1 MIPYAKENLINS
13 SVDCTQFEGE
23 IGEFFDRFIEKRVTS
38 DFAVNEVLRETE
50 VAFDEKLDDKD
61 FPVGMWRG
69 EFWGKLVI
77 SMCRVYHWKHDKKI
91 KDILATTVEKILAHQ
106 EDDGYIG
113 TYKKSRHIMHVD
125 PVEGFKAVGFNC
137 EWNWNVW
144 CRKYTLWAMLEA
156 YEILGDERILT
167 ACHRFTDCLI
177 ETVREQN
184 VHICET
190 GTFFGTPSGSILKPV
205 LLLYRITG
213 EQKYLDFALEIADGF
228 ENESTHCMKIISKAL
243 SGIPVHMW
251 GLDIP
256 KTDSRKH
263 EISGKIYETLSCFD
277 GILELYRITG
287 TEKYLTA
294 TKKFVKLI
302 MKYEYN
308 TVFSVGFNDIFAFA
322 SADQDSIT
330 EHCDVIHFMR
340 VLSEL
345 FKLTG
350 KAEYIHIFDL
360 AFVNPYLAGIRRDGA
375 WGARGIKTAGQHMY
389 VFGQSGTKYSHC
401 CVNNAP
407 RGFVNAAETAV
418 MCEGDKIYVN
428 LYLPATSSVNLGDES
443 VKIKVSDGYMQFCK
457 VALDIDASVKSAKKL
472 MLRIPDWS
480 KTTSVSM
487 NGRKFD
493 AVCGDY
499 LEIPLGNGAHKV
511 QIDFDNT
518 PVLSEPYFN
527 RDFYPL
533 TPHKKRRFYDS
544 CTFDHDVFTKQTMAT
559 LRYGAVLLARA
570 SEDGYS
576 PDELYSGN
584 TVYGKGYS
592 VSVVPAKDSNFRCSY
607 DVTFVGEGKKIKLRM
622 HDFASA
628 SDHKTDEGFS
638 VFI

>member
-1 MIPYAKENLINS
+1 MIQYAKENLIDS
-13 SVDCTQFEGE
+13 ATDRTHFEGE
-23 IGEFFDRFIEKRVTS
+23 IGAFFNRFIENRMTG

-50 VAFDEKLDDKD
+50 QAFEQKLDDKD

-69 EFWGKLVI
+69 EFWGKLVL
-77 SMCRVYHWKHDKKI
+77 SMCRVYNWKHDGKI
-91 KDILATTVEKILAHQ
+91 KEILSATVDRILAYQ
-106 EDDGYIG
+106 EDDGYMG
-113 TYKKSRHIMHVD
+113 TYKNSKHIMHAD
-125 PVEGFKAVGFNC
+125 PVEGMKVRGHLC
-137 EWNWNVW
+137 EWNWNIW

-156 YEILGDERILT
+156 YEILGDEKILT
-167 ACHRFTDCLI
+167 ACRRFTDCLI
-177 ETVREQN
+177 ETLREQN

-213 EQKYLDFALEIADGF
+213 DQKYLDFALEIADGF

-243 SGIPVHMW
+243 SGLPVHLW

-256 KTDSRKH
+256 KTDARKH
-263 EISGKIYETLSCFD
+263 ELSGKIYETLSCFD
-277 GILELYRITG
+277 GILELYRVTG
-287 TEKYLTA
+287 DEKYLTA
-294 TKKFVKLI
+294 TEKFVNLI

-308 TVFSVGFNDIFAFA
+308 TVLSVGFNDIFAFA
-322 SADQDSIT
+322 AADQDAIT

-360 AFVNPYLAGIRRDGA
+360 AFVNPYLAGIRRDA
-375 WGARGIKTAGQHMY
+375 MWGARGIKTAGQHMY

-407 RGFVNAAETAV
+407 RGFVSAAETAV
-418 MCEGDKIYVN
+418 MTSGDRIYVN
-428 LYLPATSSVNLGDES
+428 LYLTAESSVNFGDET
-443 VKIKVSDGYMQFCK
+443 VKIKVSDGYMQHCK
-457 VALDIDASVKSAKKL
+457 VTLDIDASVRSAKKL

-480 KTTSVSM
+480 KATSVSVD
-487 NGRKFD
+487 GKDFD
-493 AVCGDY
+493 AVCGEY
-499 LEIPLGNGAHKV
+499 LEISLENGAHTI

-570 SEDGYS
+570 SEDGYT
-576 PDELYSGN
+576 PDELYNGS

-592 VSVVPAKDSNFRCSY
+592 AAVTPAVDSNFRCSY
-607 DVTFVGEGKKIKLRM
+607 DVTLVGEGKEIKLRM